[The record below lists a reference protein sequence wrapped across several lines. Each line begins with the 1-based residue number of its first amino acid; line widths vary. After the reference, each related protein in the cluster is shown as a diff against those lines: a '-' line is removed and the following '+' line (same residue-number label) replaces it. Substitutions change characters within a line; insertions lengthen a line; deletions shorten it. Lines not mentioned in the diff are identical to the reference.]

1 MTRRYNRS
9 RRPRKSQGAL
19 ISKIAFAAV
28 VIFLAA
34 LAIYAGKRIQS
45 ESETTTGVYN
55 SDSLL
60 AVVTPPDLPALTVD
74 YEGFTVSFNTRMH
87 VPNYVAWELTADE
100 AAATEVT
107 RNNAKFRQDT
117 AVDGCPTT
125 DDYRNSS
132 FDRGH
137 MCPAADM
144 KWSRK
149 AMDDCHYLTNIA
161 PQTHKL
167 NGGPWQTVE
176 ANCRK
181 WAERDS
187 ALIIICGPILTDR
200 LTSTIGANGV
210 IVPER
215 FFKVV
220 YAPYANPPR
229 GIAFILNNFDTT
241 GGAQAGATT
250 IDEVEAITSFDFF
263 SALPDEIENKIESE
277 SNYQLW
283 QRLKS
288 R

>member
-107 RNNAKFRQDT
+107 RNSAKFRQDT

-200 LTSTIGANGV
+200 LTSTIGDNGV

-250 IDEVEAITSFDFF
+250 IDEVEAITGFDFF
-263 SALPDEIENKIESE
+263 SALPDDIENKIESE

-283 QRLKS
+283 QRLKN
-288 R
+288 